1 MIRSCGTTYVAVLFK
16 ARGTSCLFFTFN
28 LAYFSVVASF
38 TDSLWV
44 RYTIFPHPIQRKQ
57 ERVRKHWYDKCRL
70 HNSLLRRLEL
80 TSIKQWPPVFPAQGP
95 VSQKP
100 LKLFGPVK
108 WSGTLRLQSCFI
120 HIFLIWTEVSFK
132 QEVSGAYTSP
142 VFRCRWTK
150 NAFTGPK
157 SSRLSVLIFLPIM
170 FRMKCPCKY
179 SRVWH
184 FCFGRHWDINYNCL
198 VCRWRWSNFGDRL

>member
-1 MIRSCGTTYVAVLFK
+1 MIRLCGTTYVAVLSK
-16 ARGTSCLFFTFN
+16 ARSTSCLFFTFS

-80 TSIKQWPPVFPAQGP
+80 TSIKQWPPDFPAQGP
-95 VSQKP
+95 VSRKP
-100 LKLFGPVK
+100 RKLFGPVK

-120 HIFLIWTEVSFK
+120 HIFLIWTEVPFI
-132 QEVSGAYTSP
+132 QEVSRVYT
-142 VFRCRWTK
+142 
-150 NAFTGPK
+150 
-157 SSRLSVLIFLPIM
+157 SRLSGLHDLKLAFRARKVSGLSRHCVVFLS
-170 FRMKCPCKY
+170 KTLY
-179 SRVWH
+179 SHSTSLDAGVQM
-184 FCFGRHWDINYNCL
+184 GTGELNA
-198 VCRWRWSNFGDRL
+198 GDNPAMD